1 MSYRRFSWA
10 ERRRLPDESLC
21 SWVALLDTYSPGPT
35 HATTRH
41 CPVRLPATSARVIAR
56 FPAAGASALCP
67 RLILWRLPIALAPVA
82 RRSSAARYGE
92 TAVSTVGCSSA
103 AGTCNAA

>member
-1 MSYRRFSWA
+1 MYRRFSWA
-10 ERRRLPDESLC
+10 ERRRLPGGPDESL
-21 SWVALLDTYSPGPT
+21 SLTRTRQLPPT
-35 HATTRH
+35 HATLSSLPRAFARH
-41 CPVRLPATSARVIAR
+41 ICARHRAR

-67 RLILWRLPIALAPVA
+67 RLILWRLPMALAPVA